1 MPDIASIASQYKSSF
16 CKLCYS
22 IKHSYSSPREEYRLC
37 PRRNFTN
44 PTRGIIYFSHDRVI
58 IESTPSKV
66 GPAHPAPTQEAL
78 ILITAKKL
86 DEDRLIKPTST
97 SQDPTVKGVLRW
109 KWLVICCCSHG
120 YLRSNDKW
128 DNLLRD
134 YKKACESE
142 SNAQSKVYTLEKQDH
157 RLRNLLS
164 NMRKYY

>member
-1 MPDIASIASQYKSSF
+1 M
-16 CKLCYS
+16 
-22 IKHSYSSPREEYRLC
+22 
-37 PRRNFTN
+37 
-44 PTRGIIYFSHDRVI
+44 
-58 IESTPSKV
+58 

-97 SQDPTVKGVLRW
+97 PQDPTVKGVLRW

-142 SNAQSKVYTLEKQDH
+142 SNAQSKGDPPLIGIYIGEAGSQASESALKYEKVLLNYVYNYAQSHTSTYILII
-157 RLRNLLS
+157 
-164 NMRKYY
+164 